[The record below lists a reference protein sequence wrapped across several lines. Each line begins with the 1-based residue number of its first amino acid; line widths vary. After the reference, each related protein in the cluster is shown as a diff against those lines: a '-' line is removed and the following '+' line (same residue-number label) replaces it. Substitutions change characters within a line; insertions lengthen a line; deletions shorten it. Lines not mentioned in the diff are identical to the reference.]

1 MLSGKLLI
9 VLAAMVAVV
18 MALCNM
24 NMNPTVEGFW
34 MSGGRKWKTMP
45 TVQTSPG
52 CPQTATTG
60 NFVGNLGD
68 DRFVKTPSFQALLSP
83 RFNNMST
90 SAHLR
95 YNPAPEKYQ
104 ASRPCDPLMTGA
116 MAQENYEAGSADS
129 VEGYPT
135 SCGGAGC
142 NSGGCSAKCGAGG
155 SSVPSMGGNPMHA
168 DYAAGDY
175 NKKVAEAHQG
185 GPEVT
190 SQLPMGTMSTV
201 DAEGNQTNPVVY
213 QNFIFANQKSRLRAL
228 GDPIRGDLP
237 IVPCSG
243 SWFSV
248 HPNVGLDLQEGAMN
262 VLAGNSNQ
270 TARATAQLITAANG
284 VVSPIAG
291 DPEPFAGLGN
301 MTPQYAT
308 GLSAGGSDVVIS
320 GMP

>member
-1 MLSGKLLI
+1 
-9 VLAAMVAVV
+9 
-18 MALCNM
+18 
-24 NMNPTVEGFW
+24 
-34 MSGGRKWKTMP
+34 
-45 TVQTSPG
+45 
-52 CPQTATTG
+52 
-60 NFVGNLGD
+60 
-68 DRFVKTPSFQALLSP
+68 
-83 RFNNMST
+83 
-90 SAHLR
+90 
-95 YNPAPEKYQ
+95 
-104 ASRPCDPLMTGA
+104 MTGA
-116 MAQENYEAGSADS
+116 MAEENYSGPEV

-155 SSVPSMGGNPMHA
+155 ASVPYQGGVGMHA

-175 NKKVAEAHQG
+175 NQEVAKAHAG
-185 GPEVT
+185 GVEVV

-213 QNFIFANQKSRLRAL
+213 QNFIFANQKSRLRAM

-248 HPNVGLDLQEGAMN
+248 HPNVGLDLQQGAMN
-262 VLAGNSNQ
+262 VLAGNANQ

-284 VVSPIAG
+284 VVTPLAG
-291 DPEPFAGLGN
+291 DPAPFAGLGN

-308 GLSAGGSDVVIS
+308 GLSAGGADVVVS